1 MIYGELVHLTW
12 VPYPIINHI
21 IKYSCGCEECVR
33 LTAEDSLRHSL
44 SRVNIYRALCSP
56 SLICLTSNDPIITA
70 FQLSWELRN
79 LALTEQECK
88 SEYMDL
94 RRQCQKFAVDLL
106 DQTRTSN
113 ELAII
118 LNYDPQMSSYEPG
131 DRMSLTRLVQAIS
144 YKQKK
149 VCFSDV
155 VLLLKFSI
163 SCDSS
168 LRTRIFSNY
177 CPRFGMTASPDSGAR
192 ALWTKSS
199 VSPRWPCSSRST
211 ASSTC
216 APRIAGRGS

>member
-1 MIYGELVHLTW
+1 
-12 VPYPIINHI
+12 
-21 IKYSCGCEECVR
+21 
-33 LTAEDSLRHSL
+33 
-44 SRVNIYRALCSP
+44 VNIYRALCSP
-56 SLICLTSNDPIITA
+56 SLICLTSNDPILTA

-106 DQTRTSN
+106 DQTRTSS

-149 VCFSDV
+149 VFPVLASSM

-163 SCDSS
+163 SR
-168 LRTRIFSNY
+168 LRQFVAHSNIQQLLCGPHY
-177 CPRFGMTASPDSGAR
+177 RP
-192 ALWTKSS
+192 
-199 VSPRWPCSSRST
+199 
-211 ASSTC
+211 
-216 APRIAGRGS
+216 